1 MTFVFSRSAHALA
14 ALVALGG
21 ASTLAGA
28 ADMTLTPAAGSATV
42 IQSAGGA
49 AALRVQ
55 SNGEVQLPGI
65 AATPAAG
72 TTAVCHD
79 ANGTLGRCDPAAL
92 AGTQGPAGP
101 AGPAGATGPQG
112 APGAAGVQGPKG
124 DAWLVKAT
132 AEAAGPNCAAGGQRL
147 DFGKDTNSNSVLD
160 AGEIS
165 STSYACNG
173 AQGAQGVQGIQG
185 PPGTGGVSGL
195 TEVRH
200 GCFDAVGTIA
210 SGAGYSVAVAS
221 GVYTVSFNP
230 AVGAGNYSL
239 MLDGRTSTGRALALA
254 SGGNPSAG
262 ITLTPGWL
270 DAGGETIQRICFWLA
285 R

>member
-14 ALVALGG
+14 VLVALGG
-21 ASTLAGA
+21 VSTLAVA

-42 IQSAGGA
+42 IQSAAGA

-72 TTAVCHD
+72 ITAVCHD

-112 APGAAGVQGPKG
+112 AAGVQGPKG
-124 DAWLVKAT
+124 DAWMVNAT
-132 AEAAGPNCAAGGQRL
+132 TEAVGANCASGGYRL
-147 DFGKDTNSNSVLD
+147 DVGKDANANNALD
-160 AGEIS
+160 AGEIT
-165 STSYACNG
+165 STRYACNG
-173 AQGAQGVQGIQG
+173 AQGVQGVQGIQG
-185 PPGTGGVSGL
+185 PPGAGGVSGV
-195 TEVRH
+195 TEVHH
-200 GCFDAVGTIA
+200 GCFDAAGTVA
-210 SGAGYSVAVAS
+210 SGSGYSVALAS
-221 GVYTVSFNP
+221 GVYTVSFSP

>member
-1 MTFVFSRSAHALA
+1 MTLVFSRSAQVLA
-14 ALVALGG
+14 VLVAMGG
-21 ASTLAGA
+21 VSTLAGA
-28 ADMTLTPAAGSATV
+28 ADMTLTPAVGSATV
-42 IQSAGGA
+42 IQSAAGA

-65 AATPAAG
+65 AATPATG

-101 AGPAGATGPQG
+101 AGPAGPQG
-112 APGAAGVQGPKG
+112 IPGPAGVQGPKG

-132 AEAAGPNCAAGGQRL
+132 AEAAGANCAAGGQRL
-147 DFGKDTNSNSVLD
+147 DVGKDANGNSVLD

-173 AQGAQGVQGIQG
+173 AQGVQGIQG
-185 PPGTGGVSGL
+185 LQGPPGAGGVTGL
-195 TEVRH
+195 AEVRH
-200 GCFDAVGTIA
+200 GCFDAVGTVV
-210 SGAGYSVAVAS
+210 SGSGYSVGVAP

-254 SGGNPSAG
+254 SGGNPGSG
-262 ITLTPGWL
+262 ITLAPGWL
-270 DAGGETIQRICFWLA
+270 DAGGETISRICFMLA